1 MIRHC
6 GMEQM
11 SAFDFAWS
19 IIKAMPGDPR
29 IEQMRTYV
37 NMHGESPSPEVRQS
51 AMNVE
56 RYLTDMNS
64 GRDPGPMPK
73 MFDMHEIMRLNAE
86 GGLPPGAL
94 ARQTSAMGGGPEM
107 PPRTDDLSGLPM
119 AVQEALRA
127 EQAKRFPRL
136 RGARPARM
144 SRMPSEAEERAMAD
158 VDMMR
163 EVSKGLS
170 PMQRAMRH
178 IINKHF
184 L

>member
-1 MIRHC
+1 MMRHC

-11 SAFDFAWS
+11 SAFNFAWS
-19 IIKAMPGDPR
+19 IIKAAPGDPR

-56 RYLTDMNS
+56 RYLTDMMS
-64 GRDPGPMPK
+64 GRDPGPMPM

-86 GGLPPGAL
+86 GGLPRGAM
-94 ARQTSAMGGGPEM
+94 ASQQAVDTRGMPMM

-119 AVQEALRA
+119 AAQEALRA
-127 EQAKRFPRL
+127 AQAKR
-136 RGARPARM
+136 ARPARM

>member
-1 MIRHC
+1 
-6 GMEQM
+6 
-11 SAFDFAWS
+11 
-19 IIKAMPGDPR
+19 
-29 IEQMRTYV
+29 
-37 NMHGESPSPEVRQS
+37 
-51 AMNVE
+51 
-56 RYLTDMNS
+56 
-64 GRDPGPMPK
+64 
-73 MFDMHEIMRLNAE
+73 
-86 GGLPPGAL
+86 
-94 ARQTSAMGGGPEM
+94 MGGGPEEM
-107 PPRTDDLSGLPM
+107 PPRTDDLNGLPM

>member
-1 MIRHC
+1 MMRHC
-6 GMEQM
+6 GIKQM
-11 SAFDFAWS
+11 SAFNFAWS
-19 IIKAMPGDPR
+19 IIKALPGDPR
-29 IEQMRTYV
+29 IEQMRNYV
-37 NMHGESPSPEVRQS
+37 LSNSNSPSPQVRES
-51 AMNVE
+51 AENVY
-56 RYLTDMNS
+56 RYITSINS
-64 GRDPGPMPK
+64 GEDPGPRPK

-86 GGLPPGAL
+86 GGLPRGAM
-94 ARQTSAMGGGPEM
+94 ASQQAVDTRGMPMM

-119 AVQEALRA
+119 ATQEALRA
-127 EQAKRFPRL
+127 AQAKR
-136 RGARPARM
+136 ARPARM

>member
-1 MIRHC
+1 MMRHC
-6 GMEQM
+6 GIKQM

-19 IIKAMPGDPR
+19 IIKAAPGDPR

-37 NMHGESPSPEVRQS
+37 NMHSGSPSTEVRQS

-56 RYLTDMNS
+56 RYLTDMMS
-64 GRDPGPMPK
+64 GRDPGPMPM

-86 GGLPPGAL
+86 GGLPRGAM
-94 ARQTSAMGGGPEM
+94 ASQQAVDTRGMPMM

-119 AVQEALRA
+119 AAQEALRA
-127 EQAKRFPRL
+127 AQAKR
-136 RGARPARM
+136 ARPARM

>member
-1 MIRHC
+1 
-6 GMEQM
+6 
-11 SAFDFAWS
+11 
-19 IIKAMPGDPR
+19 
-29 IEQMRTYV
+29 
-37 NMHGESPSPEVRQS
+37 
-51 AMNVE
+51 
-56 RYLTDMNS
+56 
-64 GRDPGPMPK
+64 
-73 MFDMHEIMRLNAE
+73 
-86 GGLPPGAL
+86 
-94 ARQTSAMGGGPEM
+94 MGGGPEM

-127 EQAKRFPRL
+127 AQAKRFPRL

>member
-1 MIRHC
+1 MMRHC

-29 IEQMRTYV
+29 IERMRNYV
-37 NMHGESPSPEVRQS
+37 LSNSNSPSAEVRQS
-51 AMNVE
+51 ADNVY
-56 RYLTDMNS
+56 RYITSINS
-64 GRDPGPMPK
+64 GQDPGPMPK

-94 ARQTSAMGGGPEM
+94 ARQTSGMAGGFEM

-119 AVQEALRA
+119 AAQEALRA
-127 EQAKRFPRL
+127 AQAKR
-136 RGARPARM
+136 ARPARG
-144 SRMPSEAEERAMAD
+144 RMPSEAEERAMAD

-163 EVSKGLS
+163 EVAKGLS

>member
-1 MIRHC
+1 MMRHC
-6 GMEQM
+6 AIEQM
-11 SAFDFAWS
+11 SAFNFAWS

-37 NMHGESPSPEVRQS
+37 LSNSNSPSTEVRES
-51 AMNVE
+51 VDNVY
-56 RYLTDMNS
+56 RYITSINS
-64 GRDPGPMPK
+64 GQDPGPMPK
-73 MFDMHEIMRLNAE
+73 MFDIHEIMRLNAE
-86 GGLPPGAL
+86 GGLPPGAAASQQAAP
-94 ARQTSAMGGGPEM
+94 ARGMPMM

-119 AVQEALRA
+119 EIQEALRA
-127 EQAKRFPRL
+127 AQAKR
-136 RGARPARM
+136 ARPP
-144 SRMPSEAEERAMAD
+144 SRMPSEAEERAMYD

-163 EVSKGLS
+163 DVAKGLS

>member
-1 MIRHC
+1 MRHC

-29 IEQMRTYV
+29 IEQMRNYV
-37 NMHGESPSPEVRQS
+37 LSNSNSPSAEVRQS
-51 AMNVE
+51 AENVY
-56 RYLTDMNS
+56 RYITSINS
-64 GRDPGPMPK
+64 GQDHGPMPK

-119 AVQEALRA
+119 PVQEALRA
-127 EQAKRFPRL
+127 AQAKR
-136 RGARPARM
+136 ARPARM

>member
-29 IEQMRTYV
+29 IEQMRNYV
-37 NMHGESPSPEVRQS
+37 LSNSNSPSAEVRQS
-51 AMNVE
+51 AENVY
-56 RYLTDMNS
+56 RYITSINS
-64 GRDPGPMPK
+64 GQDPGPMPK

-127 EQAKRFPRL
+127 AQAKR
-136 RGARPARM
+136 ARPARM

>member
-1 MIRHC
+1 MMRHC

-11 SAFDFAWS
+11 SAFNFAWS

-29 IEQMRTYV
+29 IEQMRNYV
-37 NMHGESPSPEVRQS
+37 LSNSNSPSAEVRQS

-56 RYLTDMNS
+56 RHLTDMNS

-86 GGLPPGAL
+86 AGLPPGAL

-127 EQAKRFPRL
+127 AQAKR
-136 RGARPARM
+136 ARPARG
-144 SRMPSEAEERAMAD
+144 RMPSEAEERAMAD

-163 EVSKGLS
+163 EVAKGLS

>member
-1 MIRHC
+1 
-6 GMEQM
+6 M
-11 SAFDFAWS
+11 SAFNFAWS

-37 NMHGESPSPEVRQS
+37 NMHSGSPSNEVSQS

-86 GGLPPGAL
+86 GGLPPGAAASQQAAP
-94 ARQTSAMGGGPEM
+94 ARGMPMM

-119 AVQEALRA
+119 EIQEALRA
-127 EQAKRFPRL
+127 AQAKR
-136 RGARPARM
+136 ARPA
-144 SRMPSEAEERAMAD
+144 SRMPSGPEERAMAD

-163 EVSKGLS
+163 DVAKGLS

>member
-1 MIRHC
+1 
-6 GMEQM
+6 MEQM

-29 IEQMRTYV
+29 IEQMRNYV
-37 NMHGESPSPEVRQS
+37 LSNSNSPSAEVRQS
-51 AMNVE
+51 AENVY
-56 RYLTDMNS
+56 RYITSINS
-64 GRDPGPMPK
+64 GQDPGPMPK

-127 EQAKRFPRL
+127 AQAKR
-136 RGARPARM
+136 ARPARM